1 MNIKTNHFQ
10 ISESVAA
17 LVAAVVSQLQMN
29 EPFVLADLV
38 RLEEELVAHVTRVL
52 PHPLL
57 LVLASFDVD
66 CQSRSHLVPDE
77 TNTIGTWNIMFI
89 HWEIC
94 NAHNEKGTFEID
106 QIIRTKFDPKLWI
119 IMVKI
124 TQLTKLGLFYYC
136 LTIKMNSK

>member
-1 MNIKTNHFQ
+1 MMNIKTNHFQ

-38 RLEEELVAHVTRVL
+38 GLEEELVTHVTRVL

-66 CQSRSHLVPDE
+66 CESRSHLVPDE
-77 TNTIGTWNIMFI
+77 TNKIGT
-89 HWEIC
+89 
-94 NAHNEKGTFEID
+94 
-106 QIIRTKFDPKLWI
+106 
-119 IMVKI
+119 
-124 TQLTKLGLFYYC
+124 
-136 LTIKMNSK
+136 